1 MSKKRL
7 RGLYAAKALAKRRG
21 NMKQYRKLD
30 AMIKKLERQYG
41 KT

>member
-1 MSKKRL
+1 MRKRRL
-7 RGLYAAKALAKRRG
+7 RSLYAAKALAKRRG

-30 AMIKKLERQYG
+30 VMIKKLERQHG